1 MLPGHQAVGPRR
13 ICHPISLLLTAKTG
27 KTIGVRP
34 TVVAPWLFSYEE
46 GTTLP
51 PNWARA
57 LEKHG
62 GRVSQRH
69 TKATS
74 EIPNCLKKE
83 GKHVASFGVKKLRV
97 CVVLLRVGVVF

>member
-62 GRVSQRH
+62 GRVS
-69 TKATS
+69 
-74 EIPNCLKKE
+74 
-83 GKHVASFGVKKLRV
+83 HVASFGVKKLRV